1 MHPYEFDTDRR
12 GRVASAA
19 LDIALDAIIVIDRG
33 GAVVEW
39 NPSAEATFQWRR
51 REAVG
56 RPIAD
61 LIIPPHLRE
70 AHLEGLSRF
79 LTTGAGPALDRRL
92 TLPGVRKDGT
102 ELVVELTISTLE
114 SAGEQLFVGWLRDV
128 TEFIEAR
135 LETERA
141 SLRFVALAQSL
152 ADGVLFV
159 DSRQEIVFVNQ
170 AFCDLFGLDTAP
182 DDLAGR
188 PTSAIRPTADA
199 LVADA
204 AGFGREIV
212 RRVEGGER
220 VLADEIRLGDG
231 RTLER
236 DYTPVVLPDD
246 APRHLWLYRDISQRR
261 ELEEAQARVLGVERT
276 LRENAEQQALAFRSA
291 AELKTEIVAKVSHEL
306 RTPLT
311 AIVSLA
317 DQLVDDLGADEAE
330 AVNSGELRRFAS
342 VIARNGERL
351 GRLVDDLILLGQLES
366 GALSIERS
374 FESIPEIISRA
385 VFNLTHTDAGHMVHV
400 RSDLSDG
407 PPCFVDSHRIEQVVE
422 NLLSNAAKF
431 TGRAGSI
438 HVTALYEHGA
448 WTVQV
453 SDDGVGV
460 PVKEQDALFDSFF
473 RATTSG
479 SVPGTGL
486 GLAISRSIVEL
497 HGGTITVASEPGEG
511 ATFTFTIPDGQGQ

>member
-152 ADGVLFV
+152 ADGVIFV

-212 RRVEGGER
+212 RRVEGGASAR
-220 VLADEIRLGDG
+220 SPTRFGWGTVGHSSGTTRRWCFRMMHRGTSGSIVTSVSAGSLRRPKLGSSVWSELSG
-231 RTLER
+231 RTLSSR
-236 DYTPVVLPDD
+236 RSPSDRLRNSRRRSWRRSPTNS
-246 APRHLWLYRDISQRR
+246 ARH
-261 ELEEAQARVLGVERT
+261 
-276 LRENAEQQALAFRSA
+276 
-291 AELKTEIVAKVSHEL
+291 
-306 RTPLT
+306 
-311 AIVSLA
+311 
-317 DQLVDDLGADEAE
+317 
-330 AVNSGELRRFAS
+330 
-342 VIARNGERL
+342 
-351 GRLVDDLILLGQLES
+351 
-366 GALSIERS
+366 
-374 FESIPEIISRA
+374 
-385 VFNLTHTDAGHMVHV
+385 
-400 RSDLSDG
+400 
-407 PPCFVDSHRIEQVVE
+407 
-422 NLLSNAAKF
+422 
-431 TGRAGSI
+431 
-438 HVTALYEHGA
+438 
-448 WTVQV
+448 
-453 SDDGVGV
+453 
-460 PVKEQDALFDSFF
+460 
-473 RATTSG
+473 
-479 SVPGTGL
+479 
-486 GLAISRSIVEL
+486 
-497 HGGTITVASEPGEG
+497 
-511 ATFTFTIPDGQGQ
+511 